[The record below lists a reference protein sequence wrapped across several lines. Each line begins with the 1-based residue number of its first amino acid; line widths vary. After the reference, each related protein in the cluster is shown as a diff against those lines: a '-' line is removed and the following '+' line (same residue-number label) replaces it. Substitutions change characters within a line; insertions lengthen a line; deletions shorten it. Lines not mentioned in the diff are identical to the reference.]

1 MTGISEPDIDAGDQT
16 PKVEDIHAQAIAD
29 FESVV
34 EACMEERAMNL
45 QDRRFVSIAGA
56 QWEGLWGEQFANSI
70 MVEVNKTAQGVEK
83 IIADYRANRMIVDF
97 RGVGKGTD
105 EQTAETL
112 DGMFRADFYVSK
124 GQQATDNAFEEAV
137 QGGIG
142 AWRLTNVYADEFDP
156 DTDHQRIAFEAIVDA
171 DQSVFW
177 DPNARLYDKS
187 DARWCIVV
195 TSMAKAEFER
205 QYGDDKASD
214 WPDGLLK
221 TFYDWFTPDVVR
233 VAEYYTVEVKAEK
246 LHVLQNRA
254 TDEERRE
261 WASDLADGDLE
272 QLAIEGWRELRVR
285 MVKRRRIR
293 KYILSGAEI
302 IGPEKGQI
310 IAGDCIPIIP
320 VYGKRWW
327 IDNME
332 RTRGHVRL
340 AKDPQRIYNAQ
351 ISKLTETAATA
362 ATERPIFTPEQVAG
376 HEQSWAEANINR
388 APYALINP
396 TVNADGSTQ
405 LAGPVAMVSPPQMSP
420 VLGALIQITG
430 ADIAEITSSDNG
442 ADQTKS
448 NVSAQAMDLAAT
460 RVDAKSGIYMDNMKQ
475 SWQRCGEVWL
485 SMARDVYVEEGREVE
500 TMGRDGEQ
508 DTAVLQ
514 QGVTDPQGRYS
525 IRNDIAKGKYRV
537 ISDVTEATTTRR
549 DKTVRTLVNGSQV
562 VAAFDPDLAS
572 AMMMTA
578 MLNMDGD
585 GIEDLQSWMRFKAL
599 SIGLVKPTKD
609 EQDQID
615 QAQQQDQAPDPQ
627 AQALMAAAEQAKALA
642 GKAQAD
648 TELSKA
654 KTIQTLAG
662 ADKTR
667 QETDHA
673 ATERKVGMLGKVR
686 DFFSPRPM
694 ETPAP
699 INPSQGQMP

>member
-1 MTGISEPDIDAGDQT
+1 MTGISEPDIDEAEKTEGS
-16 PKVEDIHAQAIAD
+16 EDIHARAIAD

-34 EACMEERAMNL
+34 AACAEERALNL
-45 QDRRFVSIAGA
+45 EDRRFVSIAGA
-56 QWEGLWGEQFANSI
+56 QWEGLWGDQFANSI

-105 EQTAETL
+105 EKTADTL

-156 DTDHQRIAFEAIVDA
+156 DTDHQRIAFESIVDA

-187 DARWCIVV
+187 DARWCIVI

-205 QYGDDKASD
+205 EYGLDHDSD
-214 WPDGLLK
+214 WPQGLFK
-221 TFYDWFTPDVVR
+221 TNYDWFTPDVVR

-246 LHVLQNRA
+246 LHVLQNR
-254 TDEERRE
+254 TTQEERRE
-261 WASDLADGDLE
+261 WASDLTDGDLE

-285 MVKRRRIR
+285 MVKRRRVR
-293 KYILSGAEI
+293 KYVLSGAAI

-376 HEQSWAEANINR
+376 HEAKWAEANINR

-405 LAGPVAMVSPPQMSP
+405 PVGPIGMISPPQLSP

-430 ADIAEITSSDNG
+430 SDIAEITSADNG
-442 ADQTKS
+442 ADQTKA

-485 SMARDVYVEEGREVE
+485 SMARDIYVEEGREVE

-508 DTAVLQ
+508 GTTVLK
-514 QGVTDPQGRYS
+514 QGFTDPQGRYS
-525 IRNDIAKGKYRV
+525 IRNDLAKGKYRV

-549 DKTVRTLVNGSQV
+549 DKTVKTLINGSQV
-562 VAAFDPDLAS
+562 VAGFDPELAS

-578 MLNMDGD
+578 MLNMDGE
-585 GIEDLQSWMRFKAL
+585 GVEDLQSWMRTKAL
-599 SIGLVKPTKD
+599 SIGLVQPTKD
-609 EQDQID
+609 EQDKID

-627 AQALMAAAEQAKALA
+627 AEALMAAAAQAKALA
-642 GKAQAD
+642 GKAVAD
-648 TELSKA
+648 TKLSEA
-654 KTIQTLAG
+654 KTIQTLAD
-662 ADKTR
+662 AEKTR
-667 QETDHA
+667 QETDHGA
-673 ATERKVGMLGKVR
+673 VERKVGMIGKVR

-694 ETPAP
+694 NNLAP
-699 INPSQGQMP
+699 INPIQGPQP

>member
-1 MTGISEPDIDAGDQT
+1 MTGISEPDIDVDDKADGS
-16 PKVEDIHAQAIAD
+16 EDVHARAIAD

-142 AWRLTNVYADEFDP
+142 AWRLTNVYEDEYDP
-156 DTDHQRIAFEAIVDA
+156 DSDHQRIAFEAIVDA

-205 QYGDDKASD
+205 KYGDDKASD

-233 VAEYYTVEVKAEK
+233 VAEYYTVEAKAEK

-293 KYILSGAEI
+293 KYILSGVEI

-310 IAGDCIPIIP
+310 IAGDCIPVIP

-396 TVNADGSTQ
+396 TVNAEGSTQ

-442 ADQTKS
+442 ADQTKA

-508 DTAVLQ
+508 DVATLQ
-514 QGVTDPQGRYS
+514 EGVTDPQGRYS

-578 MLNMDGD
+578 MLNMDGE
-585 GIEDLQSWMRFKAL
+585 GVEDLQSWMRSKAL

-615 QAQQQDQAPDPQ
+615 QAQQQEQAPDPQ

-654 KTIQTLAG
+654 KTIQTLAD

-686 DFFSPRPM
+686 DFFTPRPM

-699 INPSQGQMP
+699 INSSQGQMP